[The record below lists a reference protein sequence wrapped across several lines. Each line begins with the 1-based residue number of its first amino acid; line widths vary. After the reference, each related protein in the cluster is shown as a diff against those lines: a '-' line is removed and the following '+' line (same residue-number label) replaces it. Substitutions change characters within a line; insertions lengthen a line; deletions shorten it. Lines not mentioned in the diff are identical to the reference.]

1 MADSQGERAL
11 IDWIRRRTVGDA
23 AAVPIGPGDDM
34 ARVRLGE
41 TGALLTT
48 DTLLEGTHFRL
59 DEASPRQV
67 GYKAL
72 AVSVSDCAAMAA
84 EPVAAVAWVA
94 LPEGRDMA
102 FAEDLSAGLLEC
114 AERFACPLVGG
125 DVTSWG
131 GNVAIGTSVVARA
144 AGIEPVR
151 RRGAR
156 AGDVLLVTGRLGGSV
171 LGRHLEFVPR
181 VAEARRLAGLVTIHA
196 MIDLSD
202 GLSTDLDHIL
212 RESGVGAEVDAPA
225 VPVSPDAERMAAR
238 DGRSPLGHALSD
250 GEDFELLLAVAAE
263 DAARLARETPLGE
276 VPLTPVGRV
285 VEGEGAVLVE
295 ADGTRRP
302 LAPSGYEHFRGKGT
316 A

>member
-1 MADSQGERAL
+1 MNQSKGERSL

-34 ARVRLGE
+34 ARVVVGE
-41 TGALLTT
+41 PDGLLTT

-94 LPEGRDMA
+94 LPEDRDMA
-102 FAEDLSAGLLEC
+102 FAEGLSAGLLEC

-125 DVTSWG
+125 DVTSWAG
-131 GNVAIGTSVVARA
+131 GLAVGTSVVARA

-156 AGDVLLVTGRLGGSV
+156 PGDVLLVTGRLGGSV
-171 LGRHLEFVPR
+171 LGRHLGFVPR
-181 VAEARRLAGLVTIHA
+181 VAEARRLAALVPIHA

-212 RESGVGAEVDAPA
+212 RESGAGAEVDAPA
-225 VPVSPDAERMAAR
+225 VPVSPDAERLAAR
-238 DGRSPLGHALSD
+238 DGRSALAHALSD
-250 GEDFELLLAVAAE
+250 GEDFELLLAVSAE
-263 DAARLARETPLGE
+263 DAARLAREAPLGE
-276 VPLTPVGRV
+276 VPLTAVGRV
-285 VEGEGAVLVE
+285 VEGEGAVLVA
-295 ADGTRRP
+295 ADGSRRP
-302 LAPSGYEHFRGKGT
+302 LAPAGYEHFRGKGR

>member
-1 MADSQGERAL
+1 MTDSQGERNL
-11 IDWIRRRTVGDA
+11 IDWIRRRTVGDE

-34 ARVRLGE
+34 ARVLLGE
-41 TGALLTT
+41 PDVLVTT

-59 DEASPRQV
+59 DAASPRQV

-94 LPEGRDMA
+94 LPEGRDMT

-125 DVTSWG
+125 DVTSWAG
-131 GNVAIGTSVVARA
+131 GLAIGTSVVARA

-156 AGDVLLVTGRLGGSV
+156 PGDVLLVTGRLGGSV
-171 LGRHLEFVPR
+171 LGRHLAFVPR
-181 VAEARRLAGLVTIHA
+181 VAEARRLAQTVRVHA

-202 GLSTDLDHIL
+202 GLSTDLHHIL
-212 RESGVGAEVDAPA
+212 RESGVGAEIDGPA
-225 VPVSPDAERMAAR
+225 VPVSPDAERLAER
-238 DGRSPLGHALSD
+238 DGRRPLDHALSD
-250 GEDFELLLAVAAE
+250 GEDFELLLAVSAE
-263 DAARLARETPLGE
+263 DAARLAREHPLGD
-276 VPLTPVGRV
+276 VPLTAVGRV
-285 VEGEGAVLVE
+285 VEGEGAVLLA
-295 ADGTRRP
+295 ADGARRP
-302 LAPSGYEHFRGKGT
+302 LAPSGYEHFRGRGPG
-316 A
+316 